1 MKRRPP
7 RGRQGKGVGAA
18 PGAGPAP
25 YARETARSRFGT
37 HRMLAAR
44 VPDGARVLDVGAG
57 EGAFAEELHRRGCK
71 VVALEVDPARA
82 EAARS
87 RGLEVAVK
95 NLENADLADLGTFDV
110 IVCADVLEH
119 LTDPA
124 GALQKLK
131 GILAPG
137 GRILASIPNVAHYGV
152 RLRLLAGRFEYTETG
167 ILDRTHLRFFTRKT
181 ARRLFEEAGFR
192 VTHESITI
200 APPTSG
206 MPGLVARW
214 ERLVERKHAGHAV
227 HRAMSVWPGFFGSQI
242 VLEAELA
249 R

>member
-1 MKRRPP
+1 MS
-7 RGRQGKGVGAA
+7 AA
-18 PGAGPAP
+18 PGAGDAP
-25 YARETARSRFGT
+25 YARETARSRYGT

-44 VPDGARVLDVGAG
+44 VRDGERVLDVGAG
-57 EGAFAEELHRRGCK
+57 EGAFAEELHKRGCK

-82 EAARS
+82 EASRK

-95 NLENADLADLGTFDV
+95 NMEHADLTDLGTFDV

-124 GALQKLK
+124 AALERLK

-167 ILDRTHLRFFTRKT
+167 ILDRTHLRFFTRVT
-181 ARRLFEEAGFR
+181 AKRLFEDAGFR
-192 VTHESITI
+192 VTHESITV

-206 MPGLVARW
+206 SPGLVRRW
-214 ERLVERKHAGHAV
+214 ERMLERKRAGHAV
-227 HRAMSVWPGFFGSQI
+227 HRAMSVLPGFFGSQI
-242 VLEAELA
+242 IIEAEL
-249 R
+249 RK